1 MDHKQAAITILGA
14 VGGVKNIISAQ
25 HCATRLRLVLRTAEL
40 ANDNAIRAVP
50 GVLDVVRADGQYQI
64 VIGPD
69 VVNVFSALLALPGF
83 DAVAAC
89 DAETDAPDFS
99 PSDTQEKRKV
109 PLWRSAQR
117 AFISTLAAIIVPVV
131 PALTAAG
138 SLRALLMLLN
148 ALGLTAAWRP
158 YYQVLFGLC
167 NLPFRFLPI
176 LFAYTA
182 ARRFHAEMGVSFMA
196 ACALV
201 TPGLADAYMLGLPH
215 GSTASKM
222 ISSVG
227 SPQNILPVIVVVW
240 FISVVGRQDRGGA
253 AASPGLLQKLIPQ
266 RSGCFFQR
274 KPFRFRERTG
284 VSPATDTG
292 DLPFF
297 ANSLYKRLI
306 PVRHRSAKPVV
317 KMRRRD
323 LHVIRFSPCGKE
335 MQQAHGVQSSGHRRQ
350 NRQRNSIQKAFRFRQ
365 ISSLLRHNGYPA

>member
-138 SLRALLMLLN
+138 SLRALLMLLT

-182 ARRFHAEMGVSFMA
+182 ARRFHAVYGRLRACHPRAGRCLYAGPA
-196 ACALV
+196 ARLNRLKNDQQR
-201 TPGLADAYMLGLPH
+201 GLSAKHSACH
-215 GSTASKM
+215 
-222 ISSVG
+222 
-227 SPQNILPVIVVVW
+227 
-240 FISVVGRQDRGGA
+240 RGG
-253 AASPGLLQKLIPQ
+253 LVHQ
-266 RSGCFFQR
+266 RGGPSGR
-274 KPFRFRERTG
+274 KIQ
-284 VSPATDTG
+284 PAN
-292 DLPFF
+292 P
-297 ANSLYKRLI
+297 
-306 PVRHRSAKPVV
+306 
-317 KMRRRD
+317 
-323 LHVIRFSPCGKE
+323 
-335 MQQAHGVQSSGHRRQ
+335 
-350 NRQRNSIQKAFRFRQ
+350 
-365 ISSLLRHNGYPA
+365 

>member
-158 YYQVLFGLC
+158 FYQVLFGLS

-240 FISVVGRQDRGGA
+240 FISVVGRQA
-253 AASPGLLQKLIPQ
+253 EKYSPQTLKFFLLP
-266 RSGCFFQR
+266 
-274 KPFRFRERTG
+274 
-284 VSPATDTG
+284 
-292 DLPFF
+292 
-297 ANSLYKRLI
+297 
-306 PVRHRSAKPVV
+306 
-317 KMRRRD
+317 
-323 LHVIRFSPCGKE
+323 
-335 MQQAHGVQSSGHRRQ
+335 
-350 NRQRNSIQKAFRFRQ
+350 
-365 ISSLLRHNGYPA
+365 LLTF